1 MTNYLQSSMVDIA
14 LEILEK
20 SDKAL
25 SFKDLWE
32 EVSKLKEF
40 DEVQKDTYISQFY
53 TNLTLEGKIINVGE
67 NCWDL
72 RDRHEFKEVH
82 PDMNDYY
89 DYDDEEEDDVVEEVD
104 DSIEED
110 DYN

>member
-1 MTNYLQSSMVDIA
+1 MTNYAQSSMIDIA
-14 LEILEK
+14 LELLEK

-25 SFKDLWE
+25 SFNELWTKVAE
-32 EVSKLKEF
+32 LKNY
-40 DEVQKDTYISQFY
+40 DEVQKDTHISQFY
-53 TNLTLEGKIINVGE
+53 TNLSLEGKIINVGE
-67 NCWDL
+67 NTWDL

-89 DYDDEEEDDVVEEVD
+89 DYEDEEESDFEEEVD
-104 DSIEED
+104 DSTEED